1 MTSVADPTTPKEWED
16 FVQTKLSTPEAGIQA
31 VKDGTLAKAIAG
43 YGAAYRDEK
52 NREMADLKA
61 QVTEQTQ
68 KTVHDLLKK
77 NDQDAGNAEYRLN
90 LVASARARGKKTRQY
105 YNDQAIGAGLD
116 GLYGSLGEFMQA
128 CHTDPRRLQ
137 GEQAEKH
144 QKLVAYSSNVPD
156 QGGILIPEE
165 FRSDIFTGPA
175 LEQAIVRPN
184 ATVVPMKSSKLKYP
198 AIDFTTEV
206 GEVWGGI
213 IFYWMDEEGTIPD
226 TSAGFAA
233 LELNAHRLAGAAL
246 VPNDLMK
253 DVGALTT
260 WLMTNLPKG
269 CLNEEDKAFMKG
281 DGVKKPLGGL
291 HGDNP
296 ALIAVAAEVGQTSG
310 ISWNNILAMYAR
322 FLPDS
327 FDNGQWVAA
336 PNTIPELYT
345 LAVPVGTG
353 GSAVMIGDGTQS
365 AAVSPQRQILG
376 MPLRISRK
384 VPAGLNTQGDI
395 SLVDW
400 STYLI
405 GDTQDVRVESSEH
418 YKFLEDKTAFKVVER
433 VDGQPQLLSALTPE
447 YGGDTL
453 SSFVQLATRS

>member
-16 FVQTKLSTPEAGIQA
+16 FIQTKLSTPEEGMKA
-31 VKDGTLAKAIAG
+31 VQDGTLAKAIGG

-52 NREMADLKA
+52 NRDMAELKA

-68 KTVHDLLKK
+68 KTVHDLLKR
-77 NDQDAGNAEYRLN
+77 NDQDTGNAEYRLN
-90 LVASARARGKKTRQY
+90 LVASARSRGKAMKQY

-116 GLYGSLGEFMQA
+116 GLYNSLGEFMQA

-184 ATVVPMKSSKLKYP
+184 ATVVPMRTSKLKYP
-198 AIDFTTEV
+198 AIDFSTEV
-206 GEVWGGI
+206 GEIWGGI
-213 IFYWMDEEGTIPD
+213 VFYWMDEDGTIPD
-226 TSAGFAA
+226 TSAAFAA
-233 LELNAHRLAGAAL
+233 LELNAHRLAGAAS
-246 VPNDLMK
+246 VPNDLLK

-269 CLNEEDKAFMKG
+269 CLNEEDKVFMKG

-296 ALIAVAAEVGQTSG
+296 ALIAVAAEAGQTSG
-310 ISWNNILAMYAR
+310 ISWNNVLAMYAR

-327 FDNGQWVAA
+327 YDNGMWVVS
-336 PNTIPELYT
+336 PPCVPEIYT
-345 LAVPVGTG
+345 MAVPVGTG
-353 GSAVMIGDGTQS
+353 GGPVMVGEGTQN
-365 AAVSPQRQILG
+365 AAQQLPRTLLG
-376 MPLRISRK
+376 MPIRVSRK
-384 VPAGLNTQGDI
+384 APATLNTQGDI

-400 STYLI
+400 STYLV
-405 GDTQDVRVESSEH
+405 GDTQDVRVDTSEH
-418 YKFLEDKTAFKVVER
+418 VQFFQDKTAFRVIER
-433 VDGQPQLLSALTPE
+433 IDGQPQLLSALTPE